1 MKLDPI
7 RWQRIN
13 EVFVQAEELDATA
26 RVAFLAQAC
35 ADDDA
40 LRREVEALFAADAAA
55 ERAADFL
62 SEPALETV
70 AQTIAA
76 QSFTGQTISHYRIY
90 ELLGRGGMGE
100 VYRAED
106 QRLGRVIALKL
117 LPPEFTQDDERLQRF
132 KQEARAASSLNHPN
146 IITIFEI
153 GETDGLHFI
162 ATEFI
167 DGITLRQRLSEAP
180 LPLTESLDL
189 AVQLAS
195 ALAAAHAAGIIHR
208 DIKPENVMIRR
219 DGIVKVLDFGLAKLT
234 ENTTPHSTLQ
244 FGASLRPHFITDPG
258 KVMGT
263 PRYMSPEQIRGV
275 AVDARS
281 DLFSFGVV
289 LYEMLAGRAPFEGV
303 SIAETIAAILEREA
317 PPLTNVKA
325 ELQQLAARALAKD
338 RNARWPSSRE
348 LLAELKR
355 LKLESDFAARHQAV
369 NEEQSTLAFA
379 AALPPVEHSH
389 PAELEPVGGAVPL
402 ASRFYIVRPT
412 DEEFRAA
419 IARQDSIVLLKGARQ
434 VGKTSLLAR
443 GLQQSRAAGAKVVLT
458 DLQKLS
464 ADELVSAESF
474 YLALADLIADQ
485 LDLDVVPEDVWNARR
500 GASINFE
507 RFIRR
512 EVLNKIE
519 GHLVWGL
526 DEVDRL
532 FACSFGSEVFGLFRS
547 WHNERSLDPS
557 GPWQRLTLAIAY
569 ATEAHL
575 FISDM
580 NQSPFNVGTRLALE
594 DFTHAQV
601 AELNLC
607 YGSPLRDAAELA
619 RYRQL
624 VSGHPY
630 LVRCGLQE
638 MVTHAR
644 DLVALEFIAV
654 HDDGP
659 FSDHLRRLAASLEQD
674 ADLSAVVRGLLQGQP
689 CATPESFYRLRSA
702 GLIAGDTAREARLR
716 CQLYATYLETRLGA
730 QASPPA

>member
-1 MKLDPI
+1 MKLDRE
-7 RWQRIN
+7 RWQRLDELFEQAQELDPAARAAWLN
-13 EVFVQAEELDATA
+13 EV
-26 RVAFLAQAC
+26 C
-35 ADDDA
+35 AGDEA
-40 LRREVEALFAADAAA
+40 LRRELESLLNADVQA
-55 ERAADFL
+55 ERASDFL
-62 SEPALETV
+62 SEPALEAAAKTM
-70 AQTIAA
+70 AA
-76 QSFTGQTISHYRIY
+76 QSAALRTGQTLSHYRIGA
-90 ELLGRGGMGE
+90 LLGRGGMGE

-106 QRLGRVIALKL
+106 ERLGRALALKL
-117 LPPEFTQDDERLQRF
+117 LPPEFTQDDERVQRF
-132 KQEARAASSLNHPN
+132 KQEARAASALNHPN

-153 GETDGLHFI
+153 DQIDGLHFI

-167 DGITLRQRLSEAP
+167 DGITLRQRLSEAR
-180 LPLTESLDL
+180 LPLTEALDL
-189 AVQLAS
+189 AAQIAS

-208 DIKPENVMIRR
+208 DIKPENVMVRP
-219 DGIVKVLDFGLAKLT
+219 DGLVKVLDFGLAKLT
-234 ENTTPHSTLQ
+234 EPQNPQSASPAGPNPQ
-244 FGASLRPHFITDPG
+244 FHTDPG
-258 KVMGT
+258 KVLGT

-275 AVDARS
+275 EVDARS

-289 LYEMLAGRAPFEGV
+289 LYEMLAGRAPFEGA
-303 SIAETIAAILEREA
+303 SIAETIAAILERE
-317 PPLTNVKA
+317 PLPLANA
-325 ELQQLAARALAKD
+325 SDELQQLVERALAKD
-338 RNARWPSSRE
+338 RDARWPSSRE

-355 LKLESDFAARHQAV
+355 LKLELDFAARHKP
-369 NEEQSTLAFA
+369 NTEEQSTLPLA
-379 AALPPVEHSH
+379 AVLPPVQHSH

-443 GLQQSRAAGAKVVLT
+443 GLQQARSAGAKVVLT

-464 ADELVSAESF
+464 ADELVSAEAF

-500 GASINFE
+500 GPSINFE

-512 EVLNKIE
+512 EVLSKIS

-547 WHNERSLDPS
+547 WHNERSLDPD

-594 DFTHAQV
+594 DFSFEQV
-601 AELNLC
+601 AELNTR
-607 YGSPLRDAAELA
+607 YGAPLRDNAEVA
-619 RYRQL
+619 RYSRL

-638 MVTHAR
+638 MVNHHRTLAE
-644 DLVALEFIAV
+644 LETIAD

-659 FSDHLRRLAASLEQD
+659 FGDHLRRIAASLEQD
-674 ADLSAVVRGLLQGQP
+674 AELSAVVRGVLQGKP
-689 CATPESFYRLRSA
+689 CPSPESFYRLRSA
-702 GLIAGDTAREARLR
+702 GLIAGDAAREARLR
-716 CQLYATYLETRLGA
+716 CQLYATYLEKRLL
-730 QASPPA
+730 